1 MINFKCLFFL
11 PLCVSRTPEQ
21 CPSVVSLLSE
31 SYNPHVRCGAAMA
44 LGICCAGTG
53 NKVSVFSFFCSKNL
67 FCLVSEQLLSTRTA
81 ILQKK
86 KTGRKHWILLAG
98 LALEYRLIC
107 YQQHVFYKKRGKYL
121 TMVSLVFSLL
131 EVNRGLQPFK
141 NCPVFQLCLMNYI
154 DLSIE
159 LDLNF
164 FSLLNM
170 SLQSTYPSWS
180 W

>member
-1 MINFKCLFFL
+1 M
-11 PLCVSRTPEQ
+11 P
-21 CPSVVSLLSE
+21 
-31 SYNPHVRCGAAMA
+31 
-44 LGICCAGTG
+44 
-53 NKVSVFSFFCSKNL
+53 
-67 FCLVSEQLLSTRTA
+67 LLSTPLCLQDPRAVSQCGFSLVRKLQPSCTLWGCHGSGHLLCRDRQQGQCLFLLLLQKSFLSCFWAAA
-81 ILQKK
+81 INTYCNTSKK